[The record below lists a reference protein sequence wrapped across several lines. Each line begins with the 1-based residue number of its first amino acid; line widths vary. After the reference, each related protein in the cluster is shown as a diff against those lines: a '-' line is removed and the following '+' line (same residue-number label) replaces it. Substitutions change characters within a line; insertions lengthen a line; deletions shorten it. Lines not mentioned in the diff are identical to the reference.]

1 MQIFFIDTKSKFDSF
16 TKFRIATNNDNDRVE
31 LDSLLLDL
39 NKKNNTIPQIEQLQT
54 NVLNSLN
61 YASNQKLLP
70 STLPEQLNIK
80 FINISKLDILKN
92 KIIPSP
98 IAQLEAPKTMYVS
111 TDLLPQNQP
120 ISNKN
125 LIYILY
131 NKFQNPQQVLDFVVL
146 HELGHLVFNN
156 SFKEMTEFNN
166 ELLKARN
173 GIDRF
178 KSWLKEDYKDLP
190 LHHLTI

>member
-16 TKFRIATNNDNDRVE
+16 TKFRVATNNDNDRVE

-80 FINISKLDILKN
+80 FLNVSKLDKLKDR
-92 KIIPSP
+92 IIPSP
-98 IAQLEAPKTMYVS
+98 IAQLESPNTMYVS
-111 TDLLPQNQP
+111 TDLLPQNQTD
-120 ISNKN
+120 SNKS
-125 LIYILY
+125 LISSLY
-131 NKFQNPQQVLDFVVL
+131 NKFKNPQQVLDFVVF

-166 ELLKARN
+166 ELLKTRN
-173 GIDRF
+173 GR
-178 KSWLKEDYKDLP
+178 
-190 LHHLTI
+190 TIKN